1 VSPATVWNKA
11 AQIKADYRTSDDTL
25 AAASHWAA
33 RALPLTFF
41 SPVVDKKSKWMNSFE
56 KLQSPNLHIK
66 RFVYK

>member
-41 SPVVDKKSKWMNSFE
+41 LLLWTKKVNG
-56 KLQSPNLHIK
+56 
-66 RFVYK
+66 